1 MAADGSATEVRV
13 VVAAER
19 LGEASVTLPVG
30 QRLFPGDVPTADIRV
45 ISGWRVSHTTSV
57 EKPDVTVEPTFSD
70 INSMEPV
77 TFTGTWQSVLDGHAG
92 QFALYRAKADI
103 GPSSRGR
110 NLVLNAVQGTVEVY
124 VNHRMLRRQEC
135 FIKSRV
141 EVELP
146 VSLFGESRLTL
157 VLQNDTVD
165 RHAGVLE
172 PICLVQ
178 R

>member
-1 MAADGSATEVRV
+1 M
-13 VVAAER
+13 
-19 LGEASVTLPVG
+19 
-30 QRLFPGDVPTADIRV
+30 
-45 ISGWRVSHTTSV
+45 
-57 EKPDVTVEPTFSD
+57 TVEPTFSD
-70 INSMEPV
+70 VNAMEPV
-77 TFTGTWQSVLDGHAG
+77 TFTGTWQPVLDGHPG
-92 QFALYRAKADI
+92 QYALYCARADI

-110 NLVLNAVQGTVEVY
+110 HLVLNAMQGTVEVY

-146 VSLFGESRLTL
+146 VSLFGECQLTL
-157 VLQNDTVD
+157 ILQNDTVD